1 MKSMRT
7 ITDEMARLLSRVP
20 VNGSSTLAWEI
31 STVLAEY
38 DKSTKDWDRQCRE
51 ADAVADRIDKI
62 REEKAQEAAARF
74 GRTKENIERVLGR
87 RPS

>member
-1 MKSMRT
+1 MKSHRT

-20 VNGSSTLAWEI
+20 VNGCSTLAWEI

-38 DKSTKDWDRQCRE
+38 DQAMKEWDRQCAE
-51 ADAVADRIDKI
+51 ADAVADRIEEI

-74 GRTKENIERVLGR
+74 GRTKRNIERILGR